1 MRILMRLN
9 LKPMQNF
16 DQHQVL
22 DPFQKLLKTQATFR
36 TPVTFEPRHPY
47 THMLTDPCELLNP
60 RTNAI

>member
-9 LKPMQNF
+9 LKPIQNF

-47 THMLTDPCELLNP
+47 THILVE
-60 RTNAI
+60 